1 MQLCD
6 ACATLM
12 EQAIADDLEGVVLCS
27 DCRDRLG
34 VDEAPVEIGVDRRSV
49 DELFESPA
57 PLSIVGVEPVTDGY
71 SLTLSD
77 GRTLFLALSMLDPTA
92 FAPR

>member
-6 ACATLM
+6 ACAAVM
-12 EQAIADDLEGVVLCS
+12 EAAILHGDANVVLCDS
-27 DCRDRLG
+27 CLAS
-34 VDEAPVEIGVDRRSV
+34 VKPVEIGVERRTV

-57 PLSIVGVEPVTDGY
+57 PISIVGVEPVTDGY

-77 GRTLFLALSMLDPTA
+77 GRTLFLPLSMLDPTIVA
-92 FAPR
+92 K